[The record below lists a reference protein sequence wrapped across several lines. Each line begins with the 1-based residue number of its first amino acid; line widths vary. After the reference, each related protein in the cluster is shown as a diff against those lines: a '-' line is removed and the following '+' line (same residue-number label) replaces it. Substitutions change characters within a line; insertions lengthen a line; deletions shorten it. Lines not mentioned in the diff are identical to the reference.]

1 MGLVAGPSLLPVP
14 PSSSDMARK
23 ANAKR
28 AGVGRRGAA
37 TAGTMSGVV
46 RTATR
51 AGSASADG
59 TTQFMKKAA
68 SLDLLNG
75 VSEKELTTIVKDL
88 LFLEG
93 VKKELRG
100 ILKRNPSE
108 EEWARAISM
117 DAGTF
122 VERLE
127 AGQRAKAMMLK
138 ANYRLVISICKKYLN
153 KGIALEDLIA
163 EGMQGLLRG
172 VEKFDPTKG
181 FRFSTY
187 AHWWIRQAVTRSLSD
202 ESRTVRLPA
211 HMIELLG
218 RIQTAKADLIDE
230 LGTEPSTADI
240 AKRANMT
247 AERVKEILDL
257 VRPTSSL
264 DAPAGGDDDGMAT
277 MKDMIEDTRSSADE
291 VLEEAMLRKDLTK
304 IIMDLPE
311 REATVIRLRFGLD
324 GEVETTLEDIGAMI
338 GLTRERIRQIEA
350 KAVRMLRLKQR
361 EAMSVL
367 HDYSSSSLAS
377 YGVELASRKSQ
388 GTNKTG

>member
-1 MGLVAGPSLLPVP
+1 LQQMALGQSCAPVLMVLVSE
-14 PSSSDMARK
+14 
-23 ANAKR
+23 
-28 AGVGRRGAA
+28 
-37 TAGTMSGVV
+37 
-46 RTATR
+46 
-51 AGSASADG
+51 
-59 TTQFMKKAA
+59 A
-68 SLDLLNG
+68 SLPP
-75 VSEKELTTIVKDL
+75 
-88 LFLEG
+88 LF
-93 VKKELRG
+93 
-100 ILKRNPSE
+100 
-108 EEWARAISM
+108 
-117 DAGTF
+117 D
-122 VERLE
+122 
-127 AGQRAKAMMLK
+127 
-138 ANYRLVISICKKYLN
+138 
-153 KGIALEDLIA
+153 
-163 EGMQGLLRG
+163 
-172 VEKFDPTKG
+172 
-181 FRFSTY
+181 
-187 AHWWIRQAVTRSLSD
+187 
-202 ESRTVRLPA
+202 RLPA

>member
-1 MGLVAGPSLLPVP
+1 MALGQSCAPVLMVLVSE
-14 PSSSDMARK
+14 
-23 ANAKR
+23 
-28 AGVGRRGAA
+28 
-37 TAGTMSGVV
+37 
-46 RTATR
+46 
-51 AGSASADG
+51 
-59 TTQFMKKAA
+59 A
-68 SLDLLNG
+68 SLPP
-75 VSEKELTTIVKDL
+75 
-88 LFLEG
+88 LF
-93 VKKELRG
+93 
-100 ILKRNPSE
+100 
-108 EEWARAISM
+108 
-117 DAGTF
+117 D
-122 VERLE
+122 
-127 AGQRAKAMMLK
+127 
-138 ANYRLVISICKKYLN
+138 
-153 KGIALEDLIA
+153 
-163 EGMQGLLRG
+163 
-172 VEKFDPTKG
+172 
-181 FRFSTY
+181 
-187 AHWWIRQAVTRSLSD
+187 
-202 ESRTVRLPA
+202 RLPA

>member
-1 MGLVAGPSLLPVP
+1 MQQMALGQSCAPVLMVLVSE
-14 PSSSDMARK
+14 
-23 ANAKR
+23 
-28 AGVGRRGAA
+28 
-37 TAGTMSGVV
+37 
-46 RTATR
+46 
-51 AGSASADG
+51 
-59 TTQFMKKAA
+59 A
-68 SLDLLNG
+68 SLPP
-75 VSEKELTTIVKDL
+75 
-88 LFLEG
+88 LF
-93 VKKELRG
+93 
-100 ILKRNPSE
+100 
-108 EEWARAISM
+108 
-117 DAGTF
+117 
-122 VERLE
+122 
-127 AGQRAKAMMLK
+127 
-138 ANYRLVISICKKYLN
+138 
-153 KGIALEDLIA
+153 
-163 EGMQGLLRG
+163 
-172 VEKFDPTKG
+172 
-181 FRFSTY
+181 
-187 AHWWIRQAVTRSLSD
+187 H
-202 ESRTVRLPA
+202 RLPA

>member
-1 MGLVAGPSLLPVP
+1 
-14 PSSSDMARK
+14 
-23 ANAKR
+23 
-28 AGVGRRGAA
+28 
-37 TAGTMSGVV
+37 
-46 RTATR
+46 
-51 AGSASADG
+51 
-59 TTQFMKKAA
+59 
-68 SLDLLNG
+68 
-75 VSEKELTTIVKDL
+75 
-88 LFLEG
+88 
-93 VKKELRG
+93 
-100 ILKRNPSE
+100 
-108 EEWARAISM
+108 
-117 DAGTF
+117 
-122 VERLE
+122 
-127 AGQRAKAMMLK
+127 
-138 ANYRLVISICKKYLN
+138 
-153 KGIALEDLIA
+153 
-163 EGMQGLLRG
+163 
-172 VEKFDPTKG
+172 
-181 FRFSTY
+181 
-187 AHWWIRQAVTRSLSD
+187 
-202 ESRTVRLPA
+202 
-211 HMIELLG
+211 MIELLG